1 MANRDILEHI
11 IKTAEKE
18 GHSEIYKKK
27 SLKWYKN
34 HIMTKYKT
42 VNRST
47 VRSSSKTR
55 NMINP
60 MKGKMYAFL
69 YAPKYKVKLPYYDR
83 WPLIIPYRPSRLN
96 YIYAYNLHYL
106 HPKLRLKVLYKLS
119 PKFKNMVDKDFVPF
133 RDKIDMMSL
142 GSKNLRN
149 LKACARTYLKSN
161 MIGQPM
167 EFSAETWPTAMFL
180 PIAQFMKTSNKEK
193 IWSDTKKR
201 RR

>member
-1 MANRDILEHI
+1 MANRDILEKIMTAAEDSGHEKI
-11 IKTAEKE
+11 YGKKT
-18 GHSEIYKKK
+18 
-27 SLKWYKN
+27 LKWYKKY
-34 HIMTKYKT
+34 IASKYKT
-42 VNRST
+42 INRSKI
-47 VRSSSKTR
+47 RQSSKTR

-69 YAPKYKVKLPYYDR
+69 YTPKHKIKLPYYDR
-83 WPLIIPYRPSRLN
+83 WPLIIPYRPSRMN

-142 GSKNLRN
+142 GSKNLKN

-161 MIGQPM
+161 LVGQPM
-167 EFSAETWPTAMFL
+167 EFSAETWPAAMFL
-180 PIAQFMKTSNKEK
+180 PVAQFMKVRDKQK
-193 IWSDTKKR
+193 IWADIKR
-201 RR
+201 K